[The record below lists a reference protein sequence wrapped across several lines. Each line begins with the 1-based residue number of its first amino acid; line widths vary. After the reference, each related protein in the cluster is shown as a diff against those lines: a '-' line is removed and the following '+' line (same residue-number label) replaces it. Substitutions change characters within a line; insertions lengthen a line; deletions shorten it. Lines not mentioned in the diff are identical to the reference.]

1 MPQQYRQC
9 ASAIVF
15 NQKGLVLLGNRIDTT
30 DDAWQFSQ
38 GGIEQGETPVVAAK
52 RELFEEMSVT
62 SVIPI
67 YSDNKPFRYEFPAD
81 VKATFRKKGIMTSGQ
96 DIYFSLFYFS
106 GKEDEINIHTPNPE
120 FMEYKWDTLDFAVQN
135 VVNFKKEA
143 YSFAAKLVYPL
154 ICQYL
159 KQLT

>member
-15 NQKGLVLLGNRIDTT
+15 NQKGLILLGNRIDTT

-62 SVIPI
+62 SVTPI
-67 YSDNKPFRYEFPAD
+67 YSNSKPFRYEFPDD
-81 VKATFRKKGIMTSGQ
+81 VKSAFRKKGIMTSGQ
-96 DIYFSLFYFS
+96 DIYFSLFYFN
-106 GKEDEINIHTPNPE
+106 GKDDEINIHTQNPE
-120 FMEYKWDTLDFAVQN
+120 FKAYRWDTLDFAVQN
-135 VVNFKKEA
+135 IVDFKKGA
-143 YSFAAKLVYPL
+143 YSHAAKLAFPL

-159 KQLT
+159 ERLT

>member
-15 NQKGLVLLGNRIDTT
+15 NQKGLILLGNRIDTT

-62 SVIPI
+62 SVTPI
-67 YSDNKPFRYEFPAD
+67 YSDSKPFRYEFPD
-81 VKATFRKKGIMTSGQ
+81 EVKNAFHKKGIMTSGQ
-96 DIYFSLFYFS
+96 DIYFSLFYFN
-106 GKEDEINIHTPNPE
+106 GKEDEINIHTQNPE
-120 FMEYKWDTLDFAVQN
+120 FKAYRWDTLDFAVQN
-135 VVNFKKEA
+135 IVDFKKGA
-143 YSFAAKLVYPL
+143 YGYAAKLAFPL

-159 KQLT
+159 ERLT